1 MTTPPDPRT
10 AAAEALAKANASKS
24 PKPTPTPKPTS
35 TAKPSSNPTP
45 KPKPSSTSTGT
56 TVVPV
61 VGNDNQLPAMETE
74 PTTDWSKFTDGTLV
88 LNSGSTTGGVQAS
101 PYVSMV
107 PVKGGQPKAVVILP
121 TADGTGYYTQDLDK
135 IVQASLTGVTATN
148 MQAYKAQLRAYY
160 TSDKE
165 FRLSIASPDK
175 DVAFQNAIKRA
186 MSEVSV
192 SNFNAGTQNAAA
204 IAKNPNAPLPSA
216 LYTFDSYVMS
226 RPQVA
231 TPTSESARSSG
242 LTTREDALAEFYRTV
257 QQYVGDPALVNNLPT
272 LAEAYWNKLHAT
284 ELNRQST
291 SSSTTDIFGNR
302 SSSTTAYVQLSNEDR
317 LEMRIGFITKG
328 GSAKD
333 PKTGKTATSTGIKG
347 VDYQKLQDTGGLIG
361 DNYTKLLEHS
371 YEMGVPVN
379 KEDLVS
385 RSAKA
390 LLPGGSVD
398 AQMKSLTQ
406 ASKAYYKNLTP
417 YIDSGL
423 KVSDIASYYQKTRDS
438 ELELAAGTTDI
449 FDDNVQKAINGE
461 KLMDQ
466 NDYLLGIRTDPNW
479 RFTKK
484 ANESSAGFIDAIL
497 KTWGK
502 VGM

>member
-1 MTTPPDPRT
+1 MATPPDPRES
-10 AAAEALAKANASKS
+10 AAAALS
-24 PKPTPTPKPTS
+24 PTPTATPTVKPTPTATS
-35 TAKPSSNPTP
+35 TNKTE
-45 KPKPSSTSTGT
+45 
-56 TVVPV
+56 VPV

-74 PTTDWSKFTDGTLV
+74 PTTDWSGFTNGTLV
-88 LNSGSTTGGVQAS
+88 LNSGSTTGGVQSS

-148 MQAYKAQLRAYY
+148 MQSYKARLRAYY

-165 FRLSIASPDK
+165 FRISIASPDK

-192 SNFNAGTQNAAA
+192 SNFNAGVQNAAA
-204 IAKNPNAPLPSA
+204 LAKNPNAPLPSA

-226 RPQVA
+226 RPQVV

-242 LTTREDALAEFYRTV
+242 LTTHEDALAEFYRTV
-257 QQYVGDPALVNNLPT
+257 QSHVGDPALVNNLPA
-272 LAEAYWNKLHAT
+272 LAEAYWNKLHTT

-302 SSSTTAYVQLSNEDR
+302 SSSTTSYVQLSDQDR
-317 LEMRIGFITKG
+317 LEMRIGFILNGGASKDAKG
-328 GSAKD
+328 NTVK
-333 PKTGKTATSTGIKG
+333 STGIKG

-361 DNYTKLLEHS
+361 DNYTKLVSHS
-371 YEMGVPVN
+371 YDMGINVN
-379 KEDLVS
+379 KDDLVA
-385 RSAKA
+385 RAAKA

-398 AQMKSLTQ
+398 EQIKSMTQ
-406 ASKAYYKNLTP
+406 AAKAYYTHLTP

-423 KVSDIASYYQKTRDS
+423 KVSDIASNYQRMKEK
-438 ELELAAGTTDI
+438 ELELADYSVNI
-449 FDDNVQKAINGE
+449 FDDSVQKALKGD
-461 KLMDQ
+461 KGLMDN
-466 NDYLLGIRTDPNW
+466 NDFIAGVRKDPNW
-479 RFTKK
+479 RYTKN
-484 ANESSAGFIDAIL
+484 ARETSAGFIDALL
-497 KTWGK
+497 KTWGV
-502 VGM
+502 VG

>member
-24 PKPTPTPKPTS
+24 PKPTAT
-35 TAKPSSNPTP
+35 
-45 KPKPSSTSTGT
+45 PKPSSTSTGKT
-56 TVVPV
+56 NVPV
-61 VGNDNQLPAMETE
+61 VGNDNQLPAMETA
-74 PTTDWSKFTDGTLV
+74 PTTEWSKFTDGTLV
-88 LNSGSTTGGVQAS
+88 LNSGSTTGGVQSS

-135 IVQASLTGVTATN
+135 IVQSSLTGVTATN
-148 MQAYKAQLRAYY
+148 MQGYKAQLRAYY

-192 SNFNAGTQNAAA
+192 SNFNAGTQNA
-204 IAKNPNAPLPSA
+204 IALEKNPNAPLPSA

-257 QQYVGDPALVNNLPT
+257 QQYVGDPDLVNNLPT

-284 ELNRQST
+284 ELNRRST
-291 SSSTTDIFGNR
+291 STSTTDIFGNR
-302 SSSTTAYVQLSNEDR
+302 SSSSVSYVQLSDQDR
-317 LEMRIGFITKG
+317 LEMRVGFITKG
-328 GSAKD
+328 GSVKNA
-333 PKTGKTATSTGIKG
+333 KTGKTSVSTGIKG
-347 VDYQKLQDTGGLIG
+347 VDYERLQETGGLIG
-361 DNYTKLLEHS
+361 DNYTKLLDHS
-371 YEMGVPVN
+371 YDMGVPVN
-379 KEDLVS
+379 KDDLVA
-385 RSAKA
+385 RAAKA

-398 AQMKSLTQ
+398 AQMKSMTQ
-406 ASKAYYKNLTP
+406 AAKAHYSTLGT

-423 KVSDIASYYQKTRDS
+423 KVSDIASFYQKTRDA
-438 ELELAAGTTDI
+438 ELELTPGTTDI
-449 FDDNVQKAINGE
+449 FNDNVQKAIKGSS
-461 KLMDQ
+461 LMDQ

-484 ANESSAGFIDAIL
+484 ANESSAEFIDAIL

>member
-1 MTTPPDPRT
+1 MAEVLDPRK
-10 AAAEALAKANASKS
+10 AAAEALARSEANKN
-24 PKPTPTPKPTS
+24 PKPTPSP
-35 TAKPSSNPTP
+35 
-45 KPKPSSTSTGT
+45 TGT
-56 TVVPV
+56 TNVPV
-61 VGNDNQLPAMETE
+61 VGNPNQLPAMETA
-74 PTTDWSKFTDGTLV
+74 PTTKWSKFTDGTLV
-88 LNSGSTTGGVQAS
+88 LNSGSTTGGVQSS

-107 PVKGGQPKAVVILP
+107 PVKGGQPKAIVILP

-135 IVQASLTGVTATN
+135 IVQASLTGIPVTSI
-148 MQAYKAQLRAYY
+148 QGYKAQLRAYY
-160 TSDKE
+160 SSDKE

-192 SNFNAGTQNAAA
+192 SNFNSGVQNAAA
-204 IAKNPNAPLPSA
+204 LAKNPNAPLPSA

-226 RPQVA
+226 RPQIA

-257 QQYVGDPALVNNLPT
+257 QQYVGDPTLVNNIST
-272 LAEAYWNKLHAT
+272 LAEAYWNKLRAT
-284 ELNRQST
+284 ELNRQSIST
-291 SSSTTDIFGNR
+291 SSTDIFNNR
-302 SSSTTAYVQLSNEDR
+302 SSSSVGYVQLSDQDR
-317 LEMRIGFITKG
+317 LEMRVGFITKG

-333 PKTGKTATSTGIKG
+333 AKTGKTVTSTGIKG
-347 VDYQKLQDTGGLIG
+347 VDYEKLQNTGGLIG

-371 YEMGVPVN
+371 YDMGVPVN
-379 KEDLVS
+379 KDDLVA
-385 RSAKA
+385 RAAKA

-398 AQMKSLTQ
+398 AQMKSMTQ
-406 ASKAYYKNLTP
+406 ASKAHYSTLGA

-423 KVSDIASYYQKTRDS
+423 KVSDIASFYQKTRDA
-438 ELELAAGTTDI
+438 ELELASGATDI
-449 FDDNVQKAINGE
+449 FNDDVQKAIKGSS
-461 KLMDQ
+461 LMDQ
-466 NDYLLGIRTDPNW
+466 NDYLLNIRTDPNW

-484 ANESSAGFIDAIL
+484 ANEASADFIDSIL

>member
-1 MTTPPDPRT
+1 MTTPPDPRAS
-10 AAAEALAKANASKS
+10 AAAALS
-24 PKPTPTPKPTS
+24 PKPSATPTPSASASK
-35 TAKPSSNPTP
+35 
-45 KPKPSSTSTGT
+45 T
-56 TVVPV
+56 TEVPV
-61 VGNDNQLPAMETE
+61 VGNDNQLPAMETQ
-74 PTTDWSKFTDGTLV
+74 PTTDWSGFTNGGLV
-88 LNSGSTTGGVQAS
+88 LNSGATTGGVQSS

-107 PVKGGQPKAVVILP
+107 PVKGGQPKAIVILP

-135 IVQASLTGVTATN
+135 IVQASLTGIPVTSI
-148 MQAYKAQLRAYY
+148 QGYKAQLRAYY
-160 TSDKE
+160 SSDKE

-192 SNFNAGTQNAAA
+192 SNFNSGVQNAAA
-204 IAKNPNAPLPSA
+204 LAKNPNAPLPSA

-226 RPQVA
+226 RPQIA

-257 QQYVGDPALVNNLPT
+257 QQYVGDPTLVNNIST
-272 LAEAYWNKLHAT
+272 LAEAYWNKLRAT
-284 ELNRQST
+284 ELNRQSIST
-291 SSSTTDIFGNR
+291 SSTDIFNNR
-302 SSSTTAYVQLSNEDR
+302 SSSSVGYVQLSDQDR
-317 LEMRIGFITKG
+317 LEMRVGFITKG

-333 PKTGKTATSTGIKG
+333 AKTGKTVTSTGIKG
-347 VDYQKLQDTGGLIG
+347 VDYEKLQNTGGLIG

-371 YEMGVPVN
+371 YDMGVPVN
-379 KEDLVS
+379 KDDLVA
-385 RSAKA
+385 RAAKA

-398 AQMKSLTQ
+398 AQMKSMTQ
-406 ASKAYYKNLTP
+406 ASKAHYSTLGA

-423 KVSDIASYYQKTRDS
+423 KVSDIASFYQKTRDA
-438 ELELAAGTTDI
+438 ELELASGATDI
-449 FDDNVQKAINGE
+449 FNDDVQKAIKGSS
-461 KLMDQ
+461 LMDQ
-466 NDYLLGIRTDPNW
+466 NDYLLNIRTDPNW

-484 ANESSAGFIDAIL
+484 ANEASADFIDSIL